1 MIRFSPD
8 YLFRLGREMVSR
20 GEYEDAL
27 KLISEIN
34 TPDAKRLK
42 GDWSYQYGK
51 QLVSTGNYRDARESF
66 AVAVQ
71 HHEQPSVRTLAQK
84 RNELL
89 NRILNRETEPV
100 VNMAKQLATIN
111 ISKAAALPHE
121 TFAPLIS
128 FVGCPAAYR
137 SGYDPA
143 SSDPLSGLIR
153 TVKRESGDPTVADE
167 RVRAIERVGEF
178 LAAYAYVKT
187 PLLLDADL
195 LVPVPSDLERLS
207 GRGYSVPLIL
217 AAKVAVSCAIPLYT
231 NLIEPTGPLRDLRKL
246 PRWARAGAVEDAYG
260 GTHKAT
266 ILDNLNVVVVDDV
279 LTSGA
284 TLNEVALVL
293 RDFGCRS
300 ISALVLAHTEWSG

>member
-1 MIRFSPD
+1 
-8 YLFRLGREMVSR
+8 MVSR

-34 TPDAKRLK
+34 TPDARRLK
-42 GDWSYQYGK
+42 ADWSYQYGK
-51 QLVSTGNYRDARESF
+51 QLVSTGNYSDAREPF

-71 HHEQPSVRTLAQK
+71 HHEQPSIRTLAQK

-89 NRILNRETEPV
+89 NRILNRETQPV
-100 VNMAKQLATIN
+100 VNMTNQLATIN
-111 ISKAAALPHE
+111 ISKATALPPE

-143 SSDPLSGLIR
+143 SSEPLSRLIR
-153 TVKRESGDPTVADE
+153 MVKRESGDSIVADE
-167 RVRAIERVGEF
+167 RVRAIELVGEF

-187 PLLLDADL
+187 PLLRDADL
-195 LVPVPSDLERLS
+195 LVPVPSDLERS
-207 GRGYSVPLIL
+207 AGRGYSAPLIL
-217 AAKVAVSCAIPLYT
+217 ASKVAVSCAIPLYT
-231 NLIEPTGPLRDLRKL
+231 NLIEPTGPLRDLRTL
-246 PRWARAGAVEDAYG
+246 PRWARAGAVEDAYS
-260 GTHKAT
+260 GTHKAPM
-266 ILDNLNVVVVDDV
+266 LDNLNVVVVDDV
-279 LTSGA
+279 LTTGA

-293 RDFGCRS
+293 RDCGCRG

>member
-8 YLFRLGREMVSR
+8 HLLRLGREMVSR

-27 KLISEIN
+27 RLISEID
-34 TPDAKRLK
+34 THEARTLK
-42 GDWSYQYGK
+42 GGWSYQYGK
-51 QLVSTGNYRDARESF
+51 QLVSTGSYRDAKDSF

-71 HHEQPSVRTLAQK
+71 YHAQPSVRTLAQK

-89 NRILNRETEPV
+89 NRILNGETEPV
-100 VNMAKQLATIN
+100 VNMTSHLATIN
-111 ISKAAALPHE
+111 ISKAAALPPE

-143 SSDPLSGLIR
+143 SSDPLSRLIR
-153 TVKRESGDPTVADE
+153 AVKRESGDPIVADE
-167 RVRAIERVGEF
+167 RVRAISRVGEF
-178 LAAYAYVKT
+178 LAAYAYVET
-187 PLLLDADL
+187 PLLRDADL
-195 LVPVPSDLERLS
+195 LLPVPSDMERLA

-217 AAKVAVSCAIPLYT
+217 AARVAVSCAIPVYS
-231 NLIEPTGPLRDLRKL
+231 NLIETTGPLRDLRTL
-246 PRWARAGAVEDAYG
+246 PRWARAGAVQDAYD
-260 GTHKAT
+260 GTDKAT
-266 ILDNLNVVVVDDV
+266 LLDSLNVIVVDDV

-284 TLNEVALVL
+284 TLNEVAMVL
-293 RDFGCRS
+293 RDYGCRS

>member
-1 MIRFSPD
+1 
-8 YLFRLGREMVSR
+8 MVSR

-89 NRILNRETEPV
+89 NRVLNRETEPV
-100 VNMAKQLATIN
+100 VNMANQLATIN

-137 SGYDPA
+137 LGMT
-143 SSDPLSGLIR
+143 R
-153 TVKRESGDPTVADE
+153 R
-167 RVRAIERVGEF
+167 
-178 LAAYAYVKT
+178 
-187 PLLLDADL
+187 
-195 LVPVPSDLERLS
+195 
-207 GRGYSVPLIL
+207 
-217 AAKVAVSCAIPLYT
+217 
-231 NLIEPTGPLRDLRKL
+231 
-246 PRWARAGAVEDAYG
+246 
-260 GTHKAT
+260 
-266 ILDNLNVVVVDDV
+266 V
-279 LTSGA
+279 LTLS
-284 TLNEVALVL
+284 VV
-293 RDFGCRS
+293 
-300 ISALVLAHTEWSG
+300 

>member
-34 TPDAKRLK
+34 TPDARRLK
-42 GDWSYQYGK
+42 ADWSYQYGK
-51 QLVSTGNYRDARESF
+51 QLVSTGNYSDAREPF

-71 HHEQPSVRTLAQK
+71 HHEQPSIRTLAQK

-89 NRILNRETEPV
+89 NRILNRETQPV
-100 VNMAKQLATIN
+100 VNMTNQLATIN
-111 ISKAAALPHE
+111 ISKATALPPE

-143 SSDPLSGLIR
+143 SSDPLSRLIR
-153 TVKRESGDPTVADE
+153 MVKRESGDSIVADE
-167 RVRAIERVGEF
+167 RVRAIELVGEF

-187 PLLLDADL
+187 PLLRDADL
-195 LVPVPSDLERLS
+195 LVPVPSDLERS
-207 GRGYSVPLIL
+207 AGRGYSAPLIL
-217 AAKVAVSCAIPLYT
+217 ASKVAVSCAIPLYT
-231 NLIEPTGPLRDLRKL
+231 NLIEPTGPLRDLRTL
-246 PRWARAGAVEDAYG
+246 PRWARAGAVEDAYS
-260 GTHKAT
+260 GTHKAPM
-266 ILDNLNVVVVDDV
+266 LDNLNVVVVDDV
-279 LTSGA
+279 LTTGA

-293 RDFGCRS
+293 RDCGCRG